1 MKLYEIIIYFC
12 LYIMFF
18 DSKFHSLLAIDGELW
33 VWGSNENSQLG
44 IDNVDIISVPTR
56 VNLENN
62 YVKSVSCGLN
72 FSIILTFDGRVY
84 GSGANIKQDTPGC
97 RLGIE
102 KIDRVTKF
110 TNIDNL
116 PNIVAVSSGFFHTL
130 ALSFNNELFSFGE
143 NYYGQLGI
151 GKKCS
156 TQPINKID
164 FDFGKI
170 VKIKC
175 GYLCSVVL
183 NDQGVVWFF
192 GYIQHNLIVTDNPIK
207 IFEVEEGY
215 RVKDIGCGLNFIII
229 VTINDL
235 TDNNKIYAI
244 GRNDVKQ
251 LGIQNIMEV
260 DKFTYIPLN
269 IDYLHNISVG
279 YKHSYLIIEKNH
291 QKKILSWGF
300 SRNNI
305 CLGNH
310 EVPSSIQLSF
320 DPIHIHC
327 GLNTTFFFTK
337 NEIFSIGTNNYCQLG
352 TDIKISDY
360 VSKNID
366 NLVKVMSFDGR
377 NILPNMNKIKN
388 ANK

>member
-1 MKLYEIIIYFC
+1 
-12 LYIMFF
+12 MFF
-18 DSKFHSLLAIDGELW
+18 DSKFHSLLALEGELW
-33 VWGSNENSQLG
+33 VWGSNESSQLG
-44 IDNVDIISVPTR
+44 IDNRDIVPVPTR
-56 VNLENN
+56 VDLENN

-72 FSIILTFDGRVY
+72 FSTFLTFDGKVY
-84 GSGANIKQDTPGC
+84 GCGANIKVDTPGY

-102 KIDRVTKF
+102 GMNRIEKF
-110 TNIDNL
+110 SNIGNL
-116 PNIVAVSSGFFHTL
+116 SNIVAISSGFFHTL
-130 ALSFNNELFSFGE
+130 ALSSNNELFSFGE

-151 GKKCS
+151 GKNCAIS
-156 TQPINKID
+156 PINRINY
-164 FDFGKI
+164 DFGKI

-183 NDQGVVWFF
+183 NEEGTIYFF
-192 GYIQHNLIVTDNPIK
+192 GYIQHNLMLADYPVK
-207 IFEVEEGY
+207 IFEVEQGY

-229 VTINDL
+229 VTANDQ
-235 TDNNKIYAI
+235 TNKIYAI

-260 DKFTYIPLN
+260 DKFTYMPLN
-269 IDYLHNISVG
+269 IDYLYNISVG
-279 YKHSYLIIEKNH
+279 YKHSYLIVEKNY
-291 QKKILSWGF
+291 KKTILSWGM

-310 EVPSSIQLSF
+310 DIPSCIQLSF

-337 NEIFSIGTNNYCQLG
+337 DEIFSIGTNNYCQLG
-352 TDIKISDY
+352 TDY
-360 VSKNID
+360 VDKNID
-366 NLVKVMSFDGR
+366 NLVRVMSFDGR
-377 NILPNMNKIKN
+377 SILPNMNKIKN